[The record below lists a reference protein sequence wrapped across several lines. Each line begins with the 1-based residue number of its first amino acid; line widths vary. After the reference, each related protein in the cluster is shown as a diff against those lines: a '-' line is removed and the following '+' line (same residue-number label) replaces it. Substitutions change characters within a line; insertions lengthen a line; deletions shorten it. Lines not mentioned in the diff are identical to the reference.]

1 MPCIVKGIKMR
12 EDSLKFLETLVNT
25 PSPSGFEE
33 RASEV
38 WREYVRSFSDNVRG
52 DALGN
57 SIATINS
64 GGFPK
69 LMLCGHLDEIGMM
82 VHYINDD
89 GFLNVSFIG
98 GQDTGVVLGQR
109 IIVHNKNGPV
119 FGVMSR
125 AAVHLLE
132 DDEEVPKIHE
142 ISVDIGA
149 VDKED
154 AQKLVSIGDPI
165 TFDLQFR
172 QLRNNRVVAR
182 GFDDCAGAW
191 AVAEALRILS
201 ESDQL
206 TAEVVGVA
214 TVGEENGFYG
224 AYASSYSV
232 NPLAALVADLTHTTD
247 TPHSSKEKHGDTQL
261 GKGPVMA
268 IGSITNRKVREL
280 LVNVAEEKR
289 IPLQRQAC
297 PVWSGTDAD
306 AIFVS
311 RSGVATGLISIPN
324 RYMHTPVEIIHLED
338 LENTAKL
345 LAAWCEAVKSD
356 ANFNL

>member
-1 MPCIVKGIKMR
+1 MR
-12 EDSLKFLETLVNT
+12 EESLKFLEGLVNT

-33 RASEV
+33 RAAEV
-38 WREYVRSFSDNVRG
+38 WRKYVEPFADSMRG

-57 SIATINS
+57 SIATVNK
-64 GGFPK
+64 GGAPRI
-69 LMLCGHLDEIGMM
+69 MLCGHLDEVGMM
-82 VHYINDD
+82 VHHISDE
-89 GFLNVSFIG
+89 GFLHVSAIG
-98 GQDTGVVLGQR
+98 GLDAAVALGQR
-109 IIVHNKNGPV
+109 IVVHNKNGPV
-119 FGVMSR
+119 YGVMSR

-132 DDEEVPKIHE
+132 DDEEVPKLYE

-154 AQKLVSIGDPI
+154 AQKLVAVGDPI
-165 TFDLQFR
+165 TYDLRFR
-172 QLRNNRVVAR
+172 QLRNDRVVAR
-182 GFDDCAGAW
+182 GFDDRAGAW
-191 AVAEALRILS
+191 AVAEALRMLS

-232 NPLAALVADLTHTTD
+232 DPVAALVTDLTHTTD
-247 TPHSSKEKHGDTQL
+247 APHSSKERHGDTQL

-280 LVNVAEEKR
+280 LVQVAEEQR
-289 IPLQRQAC
+289 ISLQREAC
-297 PVWSGTDAD
+297 PKWSGTDAD
-306 AIFVS
+306 AVFVS
-311 RSGVATGLISIPN
+311 RSGVATGLVSIPN

-345 LAAWCEAVKSD
+345 LAAWCEAVRPDS
-356 ANFNL
+356 NFDL